1 MVDLIRLNTEQWKE
15 EKYKHGTLLFA
26 QTLLECVFMYSFDSY
41 KAPALNIHF
50 LCYDFN
56 TTTNL
61 VEQKIMQKG
70 NLIPLYEELNYH
82 LENDI
87 TLQNYAI
94 DRELFYSF
102 KDKNGKFYSLDSVE
116 TTSSKKVKDSVLYL
130 LRLLETNS
138 RYLNSLFDLLVDNI
152 KADDYG
158 YLNMQ
163 NIVELTRAISTELIN
178 SGYSK
183 IYLYNSIMEHF
194 FNVEKEVGDNIQHL
208 NEFIGLINLKPKKY
222 KVVLGI
228 NGKTYNFF
236 ENVVSFSFKKAK
248 GREKAIYNIQRGW
261 ICEIDDVYA
270 LDPHSAHIKAMEM
283 LRPIVSIQRLAK
295 HSCKYSF
302 SNKARVI
309 DKQTNKNEL
318 LNICSN
324 PMKIIQDTKN
334 ESARN
339 NMISVAEKVSH
350 IPPSFFKM
358 LELHTCALDN
368 KDKINQLLNLWTI
381 IEIFVETDT
390 NDTDKINQICNYLS
404 TIMCS
409 DYLNLKLARLFK
421 DIISCCS
428 GVLED
433 YLPNI
438 LEGEELYEKFI
449 AIISLKKYEDEFG
462 EMIEKLKDYPLLQ
475 FRLHNF
481 RYVTFKDSQGI
492 LNCLENHSD
501 RLKWHIMRIYR
512 NRNMIVHDGE
522 HMPYIDTII
531 ENLHYYVDNIFSK
544 LISYYKGDMFSMND
558 IIIDLKNKEL
568 SYYKNLGKSTDSKKK
583 SISIDIDESNYLYF
597 ILGNSTYKVN
607 VDVAT
612 VDESCKQ

>member
-1 MVDLIRLNTEQWKE
+1 MIRLNIEQWKD
-15 EKYKHGTLLFA
+15 EKYKEGTLLFA

-50 LCYDFN
+50 LCYDF
-56 TTTNL
+56 TRTVNL
-61 VEQKIMQKG
+61 VEQKVMQKG
-70 NLIPLYEELNYH
+70 NLIPLYEELNFD

-87 TLQNYAI
+87 TLQNYNV
-94 DRELFYSF
+94 DRDIFYTF
-102 KDKNGKFYSLDSVE
+102 KDKNGKFYSLDNVE
-116 TTSSKKVKDSVLYL
+116 NVSSKKVKDSVLYL

-138 RYLNSLFDLLVDNI
+138 RYLNSLFELLLSNI
-152 KADDYG
+152 KSDSYQ
-158 YLNMQ
+158 YSNMQ

-183 IYLYNSIMEHF
+183 VYLYNSLMEHF
-194 FNVEKEVGDNIQHL
+194 FDENKQIEDNITHL
-208 NEFIGLINLKPKKY
+208 NNFIELINLKPRKY

-228 NGKTYNFF
+228 NGKTYNFL
-236 ENVVSFSFKKAK
+236 ENIVSFSLKKAK
-248 GREKAIYNIQRGW
+248 GREKAIYNIQKGW
-261 ICEIDDVYA
+261 ICEIEDVNA
-270 LDPHSAHIKAMEM
+270 LDPYSAHLQAMEM

-309 DKQTNKNEL
+309 DKQTNKNVL
-318 LNICSN
+318 LNIHSN

-334 ESARN
+334 ESAKN
-339 NMISVAEKVSH
+339 NMLSVIEKVAY
-350 IPPSFFKM
+350 IPQAFFKM

-381 IEIFVETDT
+381 IEIFVETDN
-390 NDTDKINQICNYLS
+390 NDTDKINQICNNLS

-421 DIISCCS
+421 DIISCCA

-433 YLPNI
+433 YLPHI
-438 LEGEELYEKFI
+438 IDGEDLYEKFV
-449 AIISLKKYEDEFG
+449 AFVSLKKHEDSFC
-462 EMIEKLKDYPLLQ
+462 EMIDRMENYPLLQ
-475 FRLHNF
+475 FRLRNF
-481 RYVTFKDSQGI
+481 RYVVFKDSQSI
-492 LNCLENHSD
+492 MNYLDNHAN

-544 LISYYKGDMFSMND
+544 LISYYKGDLFSMND

-568 SYYKNLGKSTDSKKK
+568 AYHKKLGKSTDPKKK
-583 SISIDIDESNYLYF
+583 SIAIDIDENNYLHF
-597 ILGNSTYKVN
+597 ILGNSTYSVN
-607 VDVAT
+607 VDISPEVEQY
-612 VDESCKQ
+612 V

>member
-1 MVDLIRLNTEQWKE
+1 MIRLNVEQWKD
-15 EKYKHGTLLFA
+15 EKYKYGTLLFA

-56 TTTNL
+56 TTVKL
-61 VEQKIMQKG
+61 VEQKVMQKG
-70 NLIPLYEELNYH
+70 NLIPFYEELNFY
-82 LENDI
+82 LDNDI
-87 TLQNYAI
+87 TLQDYAI
-94 DRELFYSF
+94 DRDVFYSF
-102 KDKNGKFYSLDSVE
+102 KDKNGNFYSLDNVE
-116 TTSSKKVKDSVLYL
+116 NTSSKKVKDSVLYL

-138 RYLNSLFDLLVDNI
+138 RYLNSLFDLLVSNI
-152 KADDYG
+152 KSETYDYS
-158 YLNMQ
+158 NMH
-163 NIVELTRAISTELIN
+163 NIVEVTRAISTELIN

-194 FNVEKEVGDNIQHL
+194 FNGEKTIDDNIKHL
-208 NEFIGLINLKPKKY
+208 NKFIELINLKPRKY
-222 KVVLGI
+222 KVVLGV

-236 ENVVSFSFKKAK
+236 ENIVSFSFKKARGK
-248 GREKAIYNIQRGW
+248 EKAIYNIQRGW
-261 ICEIDDVYA
+261 ICEIDDVNA
-270 LDPHSAHIKAMEM
+270 LDPYSAHIQAMDM
-283 LRPIVSIQRLAK
+283 LRPIISIQKLAK

-302 SNKARVI
+302 SNKVRVI

-318 LNICSN
+318 LNIYSN
-324 PMKIIQDTKN
+324 PMKIIQDTKD
-334 ESARN
+334 ESART
-339 NMISVAEKVSH
+339 NMASVAEKIAY
-350 IPPSFFKM
+350 IPSAFFKM

-390 NDTDKINQICNYLS
+390 NDTDKINQICNNIS

-433 YLPNI
+433 YLPDI
-438 LEGEELYEKFI
+438 TDGTELYEKFI
-449 AIISLKKYEDEFG
+449 ALISLKKYEDKFR
-462 EMIEKLKDYPLLQ
+462 EMLERLDGYPLLQ
-475 FRLHNF
+475 FRLRNF
-481 RYVTFKDSQGI
+481 RYIIFKDSHGI
-492 LNCLENHSD
+492 LNCLENHSN

-522 HMPYIDTII
+522 YMPYIDTII

-544 LISYYKGDMFSMND
+544 LISYYKGDLFSMND

-568 SYYKNLGKSTDSKKK
+568 LYYKKLGKCTDSKKK
-583 SISIDIDESNYLYF
+583 SSPIEIDEKNYLFF
-597 ILGNSTYKVN
+597 ILGNSTYSVN
-607 VDVAT
+607 VDVT
-612 VDESCKQ
+612 PETEHCG